1 MTDNVQILW
10 ADDEID
16 LLKPHVLFLEEKGY
30 SVDTVNNGTD
40 AVEQAKDKNYDI
52 IFLDENMPGLSG
64 LETLNAIKSTDNR
77 TPVIMI
83 TKSEEEAIMEEAIGS
98 KISDYLIKPV
108 NPRQILLSIKKNL
121 ETKRLVSEKTTSD
134 YQMQFREIGMKLG
147 GRLDHEEWA
156 EMYKQLVYWDLELQ
170 RSNDPGMAEIQTM
183 QRNDANQQFS
193 RFVSDNYVE
202 WLHGNGDIPLMSH
215 RLFKERVAP
224 RIDED
229 GSPLFMLLI
238 DNLRYDQWQ
247 VLKPLILEDMNVET
261 EEMYFSILPTA
272 TQYSRNAIFA
282 GLLPSEIEKRHPD
295 LWLNDEDEGGKNMHE
310 AEFLAGQLQRLG
322 KDVRHSYNKITNLNS
337 GKKLADNFANL
348 LNNQLNVIVYNFV
361 DMLSHARTEME
372 VIREL
377 ADDSAAYRSLTLS
390 WFEHSPL
397 RDIIRKIAESGGR
410 ILLTTDHGTIQ
421 VKEPVKVIGDRNTN
435 TNLRYKQGK
444 NLNYD
449 AGEVFE
455 VKDPS
460 DAYLPKQHVSTRFIF
475 AQEDQF
481 FVYPNNYNHF
491 VNYFR
496 DTFQHGGISMEEMLI
511 PVVYLKSK

>member
-1 MTDNVQILW
+1 MQILW

-30 SVDTVNNGTD
+30 QVDTVNNGTD
-40 AVEQAKDKNYDI
+40 AVEQVREKHYDI

-64 LETLNAIKSTDNR
+64 LETLSEIKSKKPNI
-77 TPVIMI
+77 PVIMI

-121 ETKRLVSEKTTSD
+121 DTKRLVSEKTTSN

-147 GRLDHEEWA
+147 GRLDHDEWSD
-156 EMYKQLVYWDLELQ
+156 MYKQLVYWDLELQ
-170 RSNDPGMAEIQTM
+170 KSSDPGMAEIQVM
-183 QRNDANQQFS
+183 QRNEANQQFS
-193 RFVSDNYVE
+193 RFIDDNYE
-202 WLHGNGDIPLMSH
+202 NWLAGHGDAPLMSH
-215 RLFKERVAP
+215 NLFKERVAP
-224 RIDED
+224 EMEK
-229 GSPLFMLLI
+229 GGGPLFMLLV
-238 DNLRYDQWQ
+238 DNLRYDQWT
-247 VLKPLILEDMNVET
+247 VLKPLLMEDLRVEK
-261 EEMYFSILPTA
+261 EEIYYSILPTA

-282 GLLPSEIEKRHPD
+282 GLMPSEIEKKHPD

-310 AEFLAGQLQRLG
+310 SEFLAGQLQRLG
-322 KDVRHSYNKITNLNS
+322 KDVKHSYNKITNLNA
-337 GKKLADNFANL
+337 GKKLADNFSNL
-348 LNNQLNVIVYNFV
+348 LHNDLNVIVYNFV

-397 RDIIRKIAESGGR
+397 RDIIKKIAEAGGR
-410 ILLTTDHGTIQ
+410 VVLTTDHGTIQ
-421 VKEPVKVIGDRNTN
+421 VKEPIKVVGDRNTN
-435 TNLRYKQGK
+435 SNLRYKQGK
-444 NLNYD
+444 NLNYN
-449 AGEVFE
+449 AKEVFE
-455 VKDPS
+455 VHDPS
-460 DAYLPKQHVSTRFIF
+460 RAFLPKQHVSTRFIF
-475 AQEDQF
+475 AKEDQF
-481 FVYPNNYNHF
+481 FVYPNNYNHY

-511 PVVYLKSK
+511 PVVSLSAK